1 MFKIL
6 FFAAIFAAVYFG
18 WRSMRMK
25 QIRLEDELRKQ
36 KAAKSPE
43 GVPML
48 RCARCGVYISK
59 TDAVEGAGRYFCSEE
74 HRRLGAKGRD
84 EN

>member
-6 FFAAIFAAVYFG
+6 FFAAIFAAIYFG

-43 GVPML
+43 GVPMM

-59 TDAVEGAGRYFCSEE
+59 SDAVEGAGRYFCSEE
-74 HRRLGAKGRD
+74 HRRLGAVNRD